1 MRLER
6 NIQKRQI
13 CRDYKPFFLLMCLR
27 LPDERI
33 VATENFFCGSE
44 SENEIFIYG
53 GQYCIQISSKEEF
66 ASMAKRAFTTGCMK
80 MV

>member
-1 MRLER
+1 
-6 NIQKRQI
+6 
-13 CRDYKPFFLLMCLR
+13 MCLR

-66 ASMAKRAFTTGCMK
+66 ASVAKRAFTTRLYENGLT
-80 MV
+80 

>member
-1 MRLER
+1 
-6 NIQKRQI
+6 
-13 CRDYKPFFLLMCLR
+13 MCLR

-66 ASMAKRAFTTGCMK
+66 ASMAKEGIYNRLYENG
-80 MV
+80 

>member
-1 MRLER
+1 
-6 NIQKRQI
+6 
-13 CRDYKPFFLLMCLR
+13 MCLR

-53 GQYCIQISSKEEF
+53 GQYCIQGRVCQYGKEGIYNRLYENGL
-66 ASMAKRAFTTGCMK
+66 T
-80 MV
+80 

>member
-1 MRLER
+1 
-6 NIQKRQI
+6 
-13 CRDYKPFFLLMCLR
+13 MCLR

-53 GQYCIQISSKEEF
+53 GQYCMEEF

>member
-1 MRLER
+1 
-6 NIQKRQI
+6 
-13 CRDYKPFFLLMCLR
+13 MCLR

-53 GQYCIQISSKEEF
+53 GQYSSKEEF

>member
-1 MRLER
+1 MW
-6 NIQKRQI
+6 K
-13 CRDYKPFFLLMCLR
+13 
-27 LPDERI
+27 
-33 VATENFFCGSE
+33 TCGSE

>member
-1 MRLER
+1 
-6 NIQKRQI
+6 
-13 CRDYKPFFLLMCLR
+13 MCLR

-53 GQYCIQISSKEEF
+53 GQYCIQISSK

>member
-1 MRLER
+1 
-6 NIQKRQI
+6 
-13 CRDYKPFFLLMCLR
+13 MCLR

-80 MV
+80 WFNIVGWHLVITDIFFVEFCIFL

>member
-1 MRLER
+1 
-6 NIQKRQI
+6 
-13 CRDYKPFFLLMCLR
+13 MCLR

-53 GQYCIQISSKEEF
+53 GNIVYKLVVRKSLPVWQRGHLQP
-66 ASMAKRAFTTGCMK
+66 
-80 MV
+80 VV

>member
-1 MRLER
+1 
-6 NIQKRQI
+6 
-13 CRDYKPFFLLMCLR
+13 MCLR

-53 GQYCIQISSKEEF
+53 GQYSIQISSKEEF

>member
-1 MRLER
+1 
-6 NIQKRQI
+6 
-13 CRDYKPFFLLMCLR
+13 MCLR

-66 ASMAKRAFTTGCMK
+66 ASMAKWFNIVGWHLVITDIFFVEFCIFL
-80 MV
+80 

>member
-1 MRLER
+1 
-6 NIQKRQI
+6 
-13 CRDYKPFFLLMCLR
+13 MCLR

-44 SENEIFIYG
+44 SENEIFIYEDNIV
-53 GQYCIQISSKEEF
+53 YKLVVRKRF
-66 ASMAKRAFTTGCMK
+66 ASMKEAFTTGCMK